1 MIEVLNRA
9 GAEIHELAARLAPA
23 VAGFAAG
30 AYGGGVVIAKDRVL
44 TLADAVRDD
53 AVEVAFGDGRRA
65 PARLAARDRAR
76 GVALLD
82 VATGETPPVPW
93 RPAADATAI
102 GLPVVAL
109 ANPWGAGLHAAAG
122 FVSSVGRARGRSG
135 GADVVEHTA
144 PLPRGS
150 AGGPLVDLDG
160 RLVGL
165 SALRHD
171 PGLVVALTLDAA
183 GRERTAALAGGAPP
197 APSLGVGVVEGRV
210 AARMRRAVGLAHRD
224 GLLVRSVAA
233 GSAAE
238 RAGIAPGDLIV
249 SLAGSAVARA
259 GDVHRALDGLEAP
272 AEVEVLALRGAD
284 EHRAT
289 LRFDDG
295 EVPDG
300 RR

>member
-1 MIEVLNRA
+1 MMSALSQA
-9 GAEIHELAARLAPA
+9 GAELGELAARLAPA
-23 VAGFAAG
+23 VAGFGRG
-30 AYGGGVVIAKDRVL
+30 AYGSGVVIAQDRVL
-44 TLADAVRDD
+44 TLADAVRDE

-65 PARLAARDRAR
+65 SGRILARDRAR

-82 VATGETPPVPW
+82 VPTGDAPALPW
-93 RPAADATAI
+93 RPAGDAATI
-102 GLPVVAL
+102 GLAVVAL

-122 FVSSVGRARGRSG
+122 HVSSVGRARGRSAG
-135 GADVVEHTA
+135 SGALEHTA

-171 PGLVVALTLDAA
+171 PGLVVALVVDEA
-183 GRERTAALAGGAPP
+183 GQDRIAALAAGAAP
-197 APSLGVGVVEGRV
+197 APALGVGVVEGRV
-210 AARMRRAVGLAHRD
+210 AARMRRAVGLPARD

-238 RAGIAPGDLIV
+238 RAGIEPGDLIV
-249 SLAGSAVARA
+249 SLAGSAVSRA
-259 GDVHRALDGLEAP
+259 GDVHRALDGVAAA

-284 EHRAT
+284 ERRT
-289 LRFDDG
+289 TVRFDEEEVDG
-295 EVPDG
+295 G
-300 RR
+300 R